1 MYLCGVGVVG
11 VCVCVFTCVCIAYCD
26 LTHTEKET
34 EAKGEIV
41 FLFVLF
47 CFGSVKNK
55 SDCFFV
61 VVFFFVLLAFPKG
74 FFKSSTYLSTL
85 LHCFSNYCNCSGKIY
100 EEKERKKNTHWRKNY
115 VCLFGR
121 RNGMEWV

>member
-41 FLFVLF
+41 FFFCFVLLWF
-47 CFGSVKNK
+47 GEKQERLFLCCCFI
-55 SDCFFV
+55 
-61 VVFFFVLLAFPKG
+61 VLLAFPKG

>member
-41 FLFVLF
+41 FFCFVLLW
-47 CFGSVKNK
+47 FGEKQERLFL
-55 SDCFFV
+55 CCC
-61 VVFFFVLLAFPKG
+61 FFVLLAFPKG